1 MNDISLFDDSSLHD
15 DCSLFEVDGDASN
28 AANLTQRSLIDTRE
42 RLGSMLD
49 VMPIGLLIHT
59 QQAILFANQAMGD
72 LLQSG
77 PEELLGHH
85 ILDYVR
91 GSEFEGVSEQ
101 LSESFGGKVK
111 AIERECVLE
120 RSGDSERLVKIISGK
135 LPWPG
140 TPVLQILVQ
149 DITDQKRAEL
159 SLRQM
164 SITDE
169 LTGAY
174 NRRQAFYEANLYLD
188 ESGKAR
194 IPLSVIMLDA
204 DHFKKINDT
213 YGHAVGDL
221 ALKELT
227 RTAHEFVPTIPGTDS
242 AIFAR
247 IGGEEFMVL
256 LPGITASA
264 ARAVAESL
272 RHKFEHISIALDSQ
286 VLKFTVSMGVA
297 QFSERDRRFDDLLAR
312 ADRALYD
319 AKMTGRNRVVFDDGP
334 PVGRALEDVREGA
347 QSPA

>member
-1 MNDISLFDDSSLHD
+1 MDDSSLFD
-15 DCSLFEVDGDASN
+15 NSSLFELDGDAF
-28 AANLTQRSLIDTRE
+28 AAADLTQRSLVDTRE
-42 RLGSMLD
+42 RLGAMLD

-59 QQAILFANQAMGD
+59 QQGILFANQAMGK
-72 LLQSG
+72 LLQTG

-91 GSEFEGVSEQ
+91 GSEFADVSEQ
-101 LSESFGGKVK
+101 LSESFGGQVK

-120 RSGDSERLVKIISGK
+120 RPGDAERLVKIISGK

-149 DITDQKRAEL
+149 DITDQKRAEI

-174 NRRQAFYEANLYLD
+174 NRRQVFYEAALYLD
-188 ESGKAR
+188 DNGTAR
-194 IPLSVIMLDA
+194 IPLSIIMLDV
-204 DHFKKINDT
+204 DHFKRINDA

-227 RTAHEFVPTIPGTDS
+227 RAAHEFVPTIPGADS
-242 AIFAR
+242 ALFAR
-247 IGGEEFMVL
+247 IGGEEFLVL
-256 LPGITASA
+256 LPGIAAPDAKSTAE
-264 ARAVAESL
+264 RL
-272 RHKFEHISIALDSQ
+272 RQKIENIALTQGSQ

-297 QFSERDRRFDDLLAR
+297 QFGDDDHRFDDLLAR
-312 ADRALYD
+312 ADRALYT
-319 AKMTGRNRVVFDDGP
+319 AKQTGRNRVVLDDGSA
-334 PVGRALEDVREGA
+334 VDCVLEH
-347 QSPA
+347 S